1 VDLHDDHFPDCGG
14 NCYDANSL
22 AEKCSNIKQGM
33 AAVEENYR
41 SFRPSLEAGG
51 NVTIASEQLSDE
63 LAATEVKFHTA
74 LIAFLPAAL
83 VLIV

>member
-1 VDLHDDHFPDCGG
+1 MVT
-14 NCYDANSL
+14 
-22 AEKCSNIKQGM
+22 
-33 AAVEENYR
+33 VEENYR

-51 NVTIASEQLSDE
+51 NVTKASEQLSDE
-63 LAATEVKFHTA
+63 LAATEVKFLTA